1 MGHPRLIVPMLF
13 AAVVTASLTEAQPLS
28 LSDAIARA
36 RQASRLGAAARV
48 RTEAASTATAMVN
61 AFPNPTVE
69 FRTENWSSGTSAL
82 PADTFFVI
90 TQPVELGG
98 ERSARR
104 AEQRSALERAEAAS
118 AMTDRDV
125 TREVVRR
132 YVEVLRQ
139 RTTVASLVEQETG
152 LAEMVRVLTVRSD
165 EGAVAEADLRKFQS
179 ERGRVQTQIVRA
191 EGHLQLA
198 MGRLNAMLGGTSF
211 AAGSLIVPVMPQT
224 VVATASVGTATDVD
238 RRPEVAAAQARLS
251 HARAQM
257 AMQHARGVPDLL
269 VSGGY
274 KRTANLNTGVFSVA
288 IPLAIFDSNRAARA
302 TAAAEVRA
310 AEMELTFVR
319 EQARV
324 EADSQMAVARRLMD
338 HATRI
343 ERTQTDPA
351 AVVRVAARS
360 AFAEGAGDLMRL
372 VDAERVYG
380 EAVREAADLRLDA
393 LLAFLEAR
401 LLAGEDPLP

>member
-1 MGHPRLIVPMLF
+1 MLF
-13 AAVVTASLTEAQPLS
+13 AAVITAAVTEAQPLS
-28 LSDAIARA
+28 LAEAVATA
-36 RQASRLGAAARV
+36 RQATRLGAAARV
-48 RTEAASTATAMVN
+48 RTEAASTATRMVN
-61 AFPNPTVE
+61 PLLNPTVE
-69 FRTENWSSGTSAL
+69 FRTENWASGTSAL
-82 PADTFFVI
+82 PPDRFFVI

-104 AEQRSALERAEAAS
+104 AEQRSALQRAEAAS

-125 TREVVRR
+125 TWEVVRR
-132 YVEVLRQ
+132 YIEVLRQ
-139 RTTVASLVEQETG
+139 RTTLASLVEQETG
-152 LAEMVRVLTVRSD
+152 LREMVRVLTIRSD

-191 EGHLQLA
+191 EGHLELA
-198 MGRLNAMLGGTSF
+198 MGRLNALLGGTSF
-211 AAGSLIVPVMPQT
+211 AAGSLIVPVMPQ
-224 VVATASVGTATDVD
+224 VVLATASVGTATDVE

-257 AMQHARGVPDLL
+257 AMQQARGVPDLL
-269 VSGGY
+269 ISGGY
-274 KRTANLNTGVFSVA
+274 KRTANLNTGVFAVA
-288 IPLAIFDSNRAARA
+288 VPLPIFDSNRVGRT

-319 EQARV
+319 EQARA
-324 EADSQMAVARRLMD
+324 EADSQMAIARRFLD

-360 AFAEGAGDLMRL
+360 AFAEGAGDLLRL
-372 VDAERVYG
+372 VDAERVYV